1 MDERFWIV
9 MSLLGLVAIA
19 SLYLGWRLGI
29 AAEARHWTEEAYNEF
44 KKTYF
49 DAFVKNFEERVNAKS
64 DELAAEKITMYIESL
79 PEEQQAW
86 FLDMKREEKN
96 DDAQTST

>member
-19 SLYLGWRLGI
+19 SLYLGWRLGM
-29 AAEARHWTEEAYNEF
+29 AAEAQHWTKEAQKEF
-44 KKTYF
+44 KENYF
-49 DAFVKNFEERVNAKS
+49 NAFVKKFEERVNEKS

-79 PEEQQAW
+79 PEEQQKW
-86 FLDMKREEKN
+86 FVDMMEENKN
-96 DDAQTST
+96 DTQTGT